1 MRNMSAKERS
11 REAFDGVKSQNRP
24 RPWKPK
30 PIPTVFMDYV
40 TGQGVLDNGASFK
53 ASILGRTK
61 NPTLTDKLKSVDYA
75 SQGVDHVRI
84 IFTGKVPPN
93 DRNTRHWLL
102 VETPGW
108 VGQHHLGTPPA
119 GRFDSL
125 LTSKRIEVRVASEW
139 FGDVAL
145 TPRQAL
151 TAWTILNEGVNKV
164 WYKIEGPVNGS
175 PLLMSPAATGTNL
188 WAASMPG
195 SLDPVPVPADIA
207 EEIHAT
213 SGQHHQ
219 DHFVTGPGMDSHR
232 DVLPMIDTRLVSTLP
247 NFSYV
252 DGRFMY
258 AALCLR
264 LGTGPGVRLARRE
277 AADLWR
283 EDKYFRGR
291 MRVKFTVPD
300 TWNHVGIL
308 GVQHENPAHGWFY
321 PNRPGAVHTTWADAA
336 EIFVAEKH
344 HGWLIE
350 PIEAIVFQSKMPS
363 VRKRYE
369 EGATTAT
376 RRPTEARPLDEWAL
390 KLQAMR
396 AKVAS
401 DPEYDDVTK
410 RALGAAIRAILI
422 QGIGSFA
429 SRGRSATRITTD
441 PALVP
446 TDVHVERKGKVFA
459 WQQPQ
464 AQDERS
470 KMFYHPEFTSQIW
483 GRGRARIM
491 DYRPEGVPT
500 GALHVDPST
509 IIGINGDAVYTT
521 TPPHWSLP
529 VEQGGADDGKVGKLR
544 LQGYLEGPITPP
556 GSRAERDKLRARAV
570 KNGPNIGAA
579 LDDSM
584 VDQSA
589 FRLEFDSTDDRVSS
603 YDSADPDTESN

>member
-1 MRNMSAKERS
+1 MRNMSAKERD
-11 REAFDGVKSQNRP
+11 REASDGVKSRNRP
-24 RPWKPK
+24 KAWKPK

-40 TGQGVLDNGASFK
+40 TGQGVLDNGTPFK

-61 NPTLTDKLKSVDYA
+61 NPTLTDKLNSVHHLNPNLDR
-75 SQGVDHVRI
+75 VRI
-84 IFTGKVPPN
+84 MFTGKVPPN

-108 VGQHHLGTPPA
+108 EGQHHLDTPPA
-119 GRFDSL
+119 GRFDL
-125 LTSKRIEVRVASEW
+125 IGRDKRIEVRVAYEW

-145 TPRQAL
+145 TPRQAM
-151 TAWTILNEGVNKV
+151 TAWEILSGGVNKV
-164 WYKIEGPVNGS
+164 WPDIEGSALGS

-188 WAASMPG
+188 WAASLPG
-195 SLDPVPVPADIA
+195 SLDPVPVPPDIA
-207 EEIHAT
+207 EELHAT

-232 DVLPMIDTRLVSTLP
+232 DVLPMIDTRLVSKLP

-258 AALCLR
+258 AALCWGI
-264 LGTGPGVRLARRE
+264 GTGPGLRLARKE

-308 GVQHENPAHGWFY
+308 GVQHQNTAHEWFY
-321 PNRPGAVHTTWADAA
+321 PNRPGAQHVTWADGA
-336 EIFVAEKH
+336 ELLVAYK
-344 HGWLIE
+344 HGWGIE
-350 PIEAIVFQSKMPS
+350 PIEAIVFESKMPS
-363 VRKRYE
+363 VRKRFHADE
-369 EGATTAT
+369 AAARRHQTGAK
-376 RRPTEARPLDEWAL
+376 PLDEWSR

-396 AKVAS
+396 EKVAY
-401 DPEYDDVTK
+401 DRDYDDATK

-429 SRGRSATRITTD
+429 SRGGSATRITTD

-446 TDVHVERKGKVFA
+446 PDVKVEPKGKVFT
-459 WQQPQ
+459 WVQPQ
-464 AQDERS
+464 AQDDRR

-491 DYRPEGVPT
+491 DFKANGVPT

-521 TPPHWSLP
+521 TPPRWSLP

-544 LQGYLEGPITPP
+544 LQGYLEGPVTPP
-556 GSRAERDKLRARAV
+556 GSRPERDKLRARAV
-570 KNGPNIGAA
+570 KNGPHIGAA
-579 LDDSM
+579 LEDSI

-589 FRLEFDSTDDRVSS
+589 FPLEFDSTDDGMDR
-603 YDSADPDTESN
+603 YDSADTESN